1 MNKTLS
7 TLMLAALLC
16 APATVFAIDHGN
28 LDEGRPLRLEDAYAI
43 STGEITLET
52 GAGFALL
59 RRGADRGFF
68 PIEVLYGALPNLQI
82 GIGTTLSTHPH
93 DIDEP
98 VKSGDLRLSALY
110 NLNQETLIMP
120 AFGVKLDVNVPTG
133 VDAKGVALELKGIVT
148 KSIERLSLHFNAG
161 YLVLTDAW
169 REERDGRYELV
180 LGASYPLGA
189 PRYTRATIVAD
200 VFTEQSAHHGEANT
214 VGVELGFRY
223 QVTRTIVWDA
233 GVGTEFAGPAD
244 RSRFILTTGVSFAF

>member
-1 MNKTLS
+1 MKTLGA
-7 TLMLAALLC
+7 LVLATLLC
-16 APATVFAIDHGN
+16 APATGYAIDHGN

-43 STGEITLET
+43 AAGEIALET

-59 RRGADRGFF
+59 RRGPDRGFF

-82 GIGTTLSTHPH
+82 ALGTTLSTHPH

-98 VKSGDLRLSALY
+98 VKSGDLRLGALY
-110 NLNQETLIMP
+110 NLNQETLVLP
-120 AFGVKLDVNVPTG
+120 ALGVKLDVNLPTG
-133 VDAKGVALELKGIVT
+133 VDARGVVLELKGIVT
-148 KSIERLSLHFNAG
+148 KSIERLSLHVNAG
-161 YLVLTDAW
+161 YQVRTDAR

-200 VFTEQSAHHGEANT
+200 VFTEQSARHGEAST
-214 VGVELGFRY
+214 VGAELGFRY

-233 GVGTEFAGPAD
+233 GVGTEFAGPAE
-244 RSRFILTTGVSFAF
+244 RSPFMVTTGLSFAF